1 MYCILQYVS
10 EVVIGAPY
18 NVSQDLMDHFKV
30 DIVVHGQTP
39 IVDDKDGSDPY
50 EVGLYV
56 RVSFVNID
64 RSIVYQMMN

>member
-1 MYCILQYVS
+1 
-10 EVVIGAPY
+10 
-18 NVSQDLMDHFKV
+18 MDHFKV

-64 RSIVYQMMN
+64 RSIVSN